1 MEGTAVMAKSSLFI
15 VIGEFAVNPENHGRV
30 VEMLLE
36 NRRQTLATEEG
47 CRSYEVCTTE
57 DHEPSRIYMVESYD
71 SRAAF
76 EAHKTTPHFAVWEKN
91 GAPLIRE
98 LGVTFLKRNLM
109 LP

>member
-1 MEGTAVMAKSSLFI
+1 MAKSSLFI

-71 SRAAF
+71 SRSAF
-76 EAHKTTPHFAVWEKN
+76 ETHKSTPHFAAWEKN

-98 LGVTFLKRNLM
+98 LVVTFLKRNLM